1 MSYNGQ
7 VFNGA
12 ALTDEEQYQLWLR
25 DPAASVMHI
34 VELGYVGATANYTLT
49 LCDSPYP
56 PYHEV
61 IKSLPSFVR
70 SIGADFTGMV
80 SASIGQLVIDL
91 TGGTRDSW
99 LLLNIDGQPV
109 RVYHGDPSWERYRF
123 RRINTCIAEK
133 VERASLTE
141 MVIRLRGI
149 DTGANLEVQDN
160 LLVAP
165 AQNVNAPIPLA
176 YGQVFNVEPQ
186 LITPAT
192 REYQWHD
199 GAVQAVTAVRDSG
212 LDFETSSKT
221 ISSVNAG
228 TDTLTFSTA
237 HGFYENTRVRF
248 TGTPPAPLAAAT
260 DYWVIAAGL
269 TTTDARFAA
278 TRGGSVIDITGS
290 TTGAT
295 CIGYHWTATLS
306 TGKFLL
312 DSAPAGHLTMDG
324 QGHAPASGYIEDVCS
339 IAEDVLDAVN
349 VDQSSRAAF
358 LAPYVQPV
366 GIYIRDRRNRLEVV
380 ADVLRGVAAWYGYG
394 RDGFLRYGRVV
405 TSPTY
410 AFKDIKTSDF
420 IGELTVDSLI
430 IPRQNHRVGYAKNW
444 TIQDSGLAAGVTEA
458 NRALFASALKI
469 SLAAGDPPVAS
480 THLLAAEPSVIETM
494 LSDANA
500 AAVEAARQNVLYEG
514 WGAIFSGEVGRVG
527 YTLEVGDAVK
537 VTYSRYGSTIN
548 FTVGRMVTV
557 ISVDDRPSSGR
568 VALKL
573 FAQVGTYSPG
583 DLMVASASSPL
594 TLLAD
599 LLTSLVSEYS
609 AGSAVPTFTRAAP
622 ATVTDHEGLLKT
634 AIAGEARRLGARR
647 VRNFGLP
654 QAFTAIG
661 SVTLTPGQLDP
672 TGGTA
677 ATKCVYGVAG
687 SGSRM
692 VSNADASVAGDSV
705 ISVYLRGEVG
715 GEVIRFWDGQST
727 HVTLPAL
734 TTSWGRYSISVTGHA
749 DQTENVLLYA
759 NAGTPTVYAA
769 FPQSEDVTGQSNQN
783 PSEYVSVGVLSAP
796 FHGANVD
803 GVKYFPY
810 ENGNTVVNNVVTEAQ
825 GAPIPDPTLQGFL
838 PEGARTNL
846 CLQSQDFSTTWN
858 LRGSCTVTANQAAA
872 PDGTTTADKIEGNGS
887 SDSRVDQY
895 ITVSPN
901 TAYTYTVYAEAG
913 TNDYVHLGL
922 DFAGIRVRFR
932 LSTQTSATELG
943 SPTATSIETLP
954 SGRYRCRVSNVT
966 GGAQTQE
973 LVQLYH
979 SNSGNVATVV
989 AVGEYLYLWGAQLEA
1004 GAFASAYI
1012 PTTTAAVTRNA
1023 DLDSQPTAGN
1033 ILAAQGTLYMEITPQ
1048 HAPSGTVSFWGTYVD
1063 ASNYTALLHDGT
1075 NLIFRKTI
1083 SGVSYDATIANAFV
1097 SGTTYKVAASWGA
1110 GGSKIYL
1117 NGVAGTPHANTT
1129 AAQIA
1134 ATMQIG
1140 ADGNGANQSF
1150 AAIRKLR
1157 IWNDERAEMI

>member
-228 TDTLTFSTA
+228 TDTITFSAA

-306 TGKFLL
+306 TGKLIL

-324 QGHAPASGYIEDVCS
+324 QGHAPASGYIDDVCS
-339 IAEDVLDAVN
+339 IVEEVLDAVN
-349 VDQSSRAAF
+349 VDQSSRTAF
-358 LAPYVQPV
+358 LAPYVQPA
-366 GIYIRDRRNRLEVV
+366 GIYILDRRNRLEVV
-380 ADVLRGVAAWYGYG
+380 ADILRGIGAWYGYG

-410 AFKDIKTSDF
+410 AFKEIKTSDF
-420 IGELTVDSLI
+420 VGELTIDSLI

-458 NRALFASALKI
+458 NRALFASAMKI

-514 WGAIFSGEVGRVG
+514 WGVIFSGEVGRVG

-557 ISVDDRPSSGR
+557 ISVEDRPSSGR

-599 LLTSLVSEYS
+599 LLISLVSEYS

-622 ATVTDHEGLLKT
+622 ATVTDHEDLLKT
-634 AIAGEARRLGARR
+634 ALSGEARFQGARR
-647 VRNFGLP
+647 VRNYVQAPEAPAGWLLQFGAALVSSTQIAP
-654 QAFTAIG
+654 DG
-661 SVTLTPGQLDP
+661 SA
-672 TGGTA
+672 TA
-677 ATKCVYGVAG
+677 AQFSVPTAGLAGV
-687 SGSRM
+687 GSRIG
-692 VSNADASVAGDSV
+692 VWTDALGAAGNSSVFLKADVAGDITLQDASGGNYSV
-705 ISVYLRGEVG
+705 VVPVTTEWKRFETGEQAIPNSQLHAMYRPTGSGVTNLYIWHPQR
-715 GEVIRFWDGQST
+715 EVTAGQAIK
-727 HVTLPAL
+727 VA
-734 TTSWGRYSISVTGHA
+734 
-749 DQTENVLLYA
+749 
-759 NAGTPTVYAA
+759 
-769 FPQSEDVTGQSNQN
+769 
-783 PSEYVSVGVLSAP
+783 SEYVSVGVLSAP
-796 FHGANVD
+796 YHGANVD
-803 GVKYFPY
+803 GVKYFHY
-810 ENGNTVVNNVVTEAQ
+810 ENGNTVAGNVVTEAT
-825 GAPIPDPTLQGFL
+825 GATISDATLKGFL
-838 PEGARTNL
+838 AEGARTQYL
-846 CLQSQDFSTTWN
+846 GVTDAPATQTTASLGTGAYTLWMDGT
-858 LRGSCTVTANQAAA
+858 GSAAVAGATATITGAGTATDGSPVTFTVT
-872 PDGTTTADKIEGNGS
+872 
-887 SDSRVDQY
+887 V
-895 ITVSPN
+895 
-901 TAYTYTVYAEAG
+901 AG
-913 TNDYVHLGL
+913 TVT
-922 DFAGIRVRFR
+922 V
-932 LSTQTSATELG
+932 TVTG
-943 SPTATSIETLP
+943 SPTRFQIENGTFKSSYIP
-954 SGRYRCRVSNVT
+954 N
-966 GGAQTQE
+966 
-973 LVQLYH
+973 
-979 SNSGNVATVV
+979 
-989 AVGEYLYLWGAQLEA
+989 A
-1004 GAFASAYI
+1004 GAAG
-1012 PTTTAAVTRNA
+1012 TTVTRNA

-1048 HAPSGTVSFWGTYVD
+1048 HAPSGTVFFWCTYVD

-1075 NLIFRKTI
+1075 NLIFRKRIAATN
-1083 SGVSYDATIANAFV
+1083 YDATIPWAFT
-1097 SGTTYKVAASWGA
+1097 SGTTAKVSAPWGA
-1110 GGSKIYL
+1110 SGTSVYL
-1117 NGVAGTPHANTT
+1117 NGTAGTPHANTT

-1134 ATMQIG
+1134 ATMQLG
-1140 ADGNGANQSF
+1140 ADGNGAGQPF